1 MEAIKK
7 IVLSK
12 QHIEVI
18 EQHMAG
24 KITMFGASQKDR
36 ELLSDIMEAAED
48 LMIELKEFEQESL
61 IEWYYDKY
69 KNQQQQSNPRANNNT
84 T

>member
-1 MEAIKK
+1 MEATKK

-18 EQHMAG
+18 ERHIAG

-69 KNQQQQSNPRANNNT
+69 KKQQEESNQRAKTKT

>member
-1 MEAIKK
+1 MEATKK

-24 KITMFGASQKDR
+24 KITMFGATQKQR
-36 ELLSDIMEAAED
+36 ALLSDIMEAAED
-48 LMIELKEFEQESL
+48 LMIELQEFGHDSL

-69 KNQQQQSNPRANNNT
+69 KKQQEENK
-84 T
+84 